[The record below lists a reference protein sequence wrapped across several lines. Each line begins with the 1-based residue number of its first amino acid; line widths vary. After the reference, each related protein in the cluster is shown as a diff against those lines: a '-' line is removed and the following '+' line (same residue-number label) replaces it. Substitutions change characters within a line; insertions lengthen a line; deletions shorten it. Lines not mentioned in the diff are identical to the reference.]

1 MSTEVTSAS
10 MATFSPNDIE
20 ALGVRA
26 EAMVESL
33 GTISAEPDQLV
44 RLFLTPEHRR
54 AADRVAD
61 WMREAGLEISEDAL
75 GTVRGRYRAAGEDAG
90 QNSAKWLLIGS
101 HIDTVI
107 DAGMYDGP
115 FGVIAG
121 ILAVWHFARAP
132 RPLPFGI
139 DVLAFGDEEGSRFPA
154 TLASSSACAGVFRA
168 ENLQLA
174 DRDGVTLGDAIK
186 AYGKSAGDIAAA
198 AYRSDEAAAYIEVH
212 IEQGPVLEVRNQPLG
227 VVTAIVGQTYLNV
240 EFLGEAGHA
249 GTVPM
254 LLRRD
259 ALAGAAEAM
268 LLGESLARATK
279 GEVVA
284 TVGRIAVAP
293 GATNVIPANVVV
305 IFDIRSGTEAA
316 RARLAEALKS
326 GIRQIADR
334 RHLGLTITS
343 TREVATTP
351 CALQIQDCFADAVR
365 ALRAEPLRLGSG
377 AGHDGQAMAKLCPIG
392 MLFVRCRGGI
402 SHNPMEYA
410 NPQDL
415 GLAVAA
421 LIGFIERFDP
431 SALASPGAPNGLAS

>member
-1 MSTEVTSAS
+1 MTPTA
-10 MATFSPNDIE
+10 FSQNDI
-20 ALGVRA
+20 ASLGARA
-26 EAMVESL
+26 EAMVNSL
-33 GTISAEPDQLV
+33 GTVSAEPDRLV

-54 AADRVAD
+54 AADRVAE
-61 WMREAGLEISEDAL
+61 WMRAAGLSVGEDAL
-75 GTVRGRYRAAGEDAG
+75 GTVRGRREG
-90 QNSAKWLLIGS
+90 STKKRLLIGS

-121 ILAVWHFARAP
+121 ILAAEHCRDK
-132 RPLPFGI
+132 RLPFGI

-154 TLASSSACAGVFRA
+154 TLSSSSACAGIFRA
-168 ENLQLA
+168 ENLDLA
-174 DRDGVTLGDAIK
+174 DRNGVTLRDALH
-186 AYGKSAGDIAAA
+186 AYGKSPDDIAAA
-198 AYRSDEAAAYIEVH
+198 AYDRDEAAAYVEVH
-212 IEQGPVLEVRNQPLG
+212 IEQGPVLEARKQPLG
-227 VVTAIVGQTYLNV
+227 VVTAIIGQTYLNV

-268 LLGESLARATK
+268 LLGENLARDTK

-293 GATNVIPANVVV
+293 GATNVIPANVVA
-305 IFDIRSGTEAA
+305 IFDIRSGSEAA
-316 RARLAEALKS
+316 RAKLVETLKS
-326 GIRQIADR
+326 RIREIADR

-343 TREVATTP
+343 PREVATTP
-351 CALQIQDCFADAVR
+351 CDAHVQDRFADAVR
-365 ALRAEPLRLGSG
+365 MLGAEPLRLGSG

-421 LIGFIERFDP
+421 LIGFIERFE
-431 SALASPGAPNGLAS
+431 PGRTGG

>member
-1 MSTEVTSAS
+1 MPS
-10 MATFSPNDIE
+10 FSQSEID
-20 ALGVRA
+20 AFGTRA
-26 EAMVESL
+26 EAMVNAL
-33 GTISAEPDQLV
+33 GTISAEPDRLV

-54 AADRVAD
+54 AADRVAA
-61 WMREAGLEISEDAL
+61 WMREVGLAVSEDAL
-75 GTVRGRYRAAGEDAG
+75 GTVRGRLG
-90 QNSAKWLLIGS
+90 QGKRLLIGS

-107 DAGMYDGP
+107 DAGKYDGP

-121 ILAVWHFARAP
+121 ILAAEYFRTKN
-132 RPLPFGI
+132 LPFGI

-154 TLASSSACAGVFRA
+154 TLSSSAACAGIFRT

-174 DRDGVTLGDAIK
+174 DRNGVSLGDAIT
-186 AYGKSAGDIAAA
+186 AYGKSASDIPAA
-198 AYRSDEAAAYIEVH
+198 AYSREEAAAYVEVH
-212 IEQGPVLEVRNQPLG
+212 IEQGPVLETRERPLG
-227 VVTAIVGQTYLNV
+227 VVTAIIGQTYLNI

-254 LLRRD
+254 MLRRD

-268 LLGESLARATK
+268 LLGEALARDTK

-305 IFDIRSGTEAA
+305 IFDIRSGSETA
-316 RARLAEALKS
+316 RAKLAEALKS
-326 GIRQIADR
+326 GVRAIADR
-334 RHLGLTITS
+334 RHLGLTITA

-351 CALQIQDCFADAVR
+351 CHSAIQDQFAEAIR
-365 ALRAEPLRLGSG
+365 ALGAQPPRLGSG

-410 NPQDL
+410 SPRDL

-421 LIGFIERFDP
+421 LIGFIERFEP
-431 SALASPGAPNGLAS
+431 GKLNPAQPASA

>member
-1 MSTEVTSAS
+1 MP
-10 MATFSPNDIE
+10 TFSQDDID
-20 ALGVRA
+20 ALGARA
-26 EAMVESL
+26 EAMVNAL
-33 GTISAEPDQLV
+33 ATISAEPDRLV

-54 AADRVAD
+54 AADRVGS
-61 WMREAGLEISEDAL
+61 WMREAGLTVSEDAF
-75 GTVRGRYRAAGEDAG
+75 GTVRGRLEGATPKR
-90 QNSAKWLLIGS
+90 LLTGS

-107 DAGMYDGP
+107 DAGKYDGP

-121 ILAVWHFARAP
+121 ILAAEHFARAG
-132 RPLPFGI
+132 RRLPFGI

-154 TLASSSACAGVFRA
+154 TLSSSSACAGIFRT
-168 ENLQLA
+168 ENLALA
-174 DRDGVTLGDAIK
+174 DRNGVTLGDAIT
-186 AYGKSAGDIAAA
+186 AYGKAIRDIAAA
-198 AYRSDEAAAYIEVH
+198 AYGRDEAAAYVEVH

-240 EFLGEAGHA
+240 ELLGEAGHA

-254 LLRRD
+254 PLRRD

-268 LLGESLARATK
+268 LLGETLARASN

-305 IFDIRSGTEAA
+305 IFDIRSGSESA
-316 RARLAEALKS
+316 RARLAEELRN
-326 GIRQIADR
+326 GIRAIAER
-334 RHLGLTITS
+334 RDLGLTITS

-351 CALQIQDCFADAVR
+351 CHPVVQDQLADAIR
-365 ALRAEPLRLGSG
+365 ALGSEPLRLGSG

-392 MLFVRCRGGI
+392 MLFVRCRGGV

-410 NPQDL
+410 NPRDL

-421 LIGFIERFDP
+421 LIGFVARFDP
-431 SALASPGAPNGLAS
+431 EQLIG

>member
-1 MSTEVTSAS
+1 MTLT
-10 MATFSPNDIE
+10 TFTQDRIIS
-20 ALGVRA
+20 LGARA
-26 EAMVESL
+26 ETMVNSL
-33 GTISAEPDQLV
+33 GTVSAEPDRLV

-61 WMREAGLEISEDAL
+61 WMRAAGLTVSEDAL
-75 GTVRGRYRAAGEDAG
+75 GTVRGRRDGAG
-90 QNSAKWLLIGS
+90 QKRLLIGS

-107 DAGMYDGP
+107 NAGMYDGP

-121 ILAVWHFARAP
+121 ILAAEHFRAT
-132 RPLPFGI
+132 RLPFGI

-154 TLASSSACAGVFRA
+154 TLSSSSACAGIFRA

-174 DRDGVTLGDAIK
+174 DRNGVTLADAIR
-186 AYGKSAGDIAAA
+186 AYGKSPDDIPAA
-198 AYRSDEAAAYIEVH
+198 AYARDEAAAYVEVH
-212 IEQGPVLEVRNQPLG
+212 IEQGPVLEARKQPLG
-227 VVTAIVGQTYLNV
+227 VVTAIIGQTYLNV

-268 LLGESLARATK
+268 LLGETLARETK

-293 GATNVIPANVVV
+293 GATNVIPANVVA
-305 IFDIRSGTEAA
+305 IFDIRSGSEAA
-316 RARLAEALKS
+316 RAKLVDTLKA
-326 GIRQIADR
+326 GIREIAER

-343 TREVATTP
+343 PREVATTP
-351 CALQIQDCFADAVR
+351 CDAQVQDRFADAIR
-365 ALRAEPLRLGSG
+365 ALGAEPLRLGSG

-431 SALASPGAPNGLAS
+431 GQLSA